1 MGSSPRFAC
10 IQAKEFLSRHHIA
23 YLPRDVDAD
32 SAASQELTALG
43 FRTVP
48 VVVLPGQPPIPG
60 FNARALSAAIGIGER
75 VPEQRLGTVMESF
88 DRVLAA
94 LLGAMAQLGNA
105 DLILKMPNRA
115 RKLGELV
122 HDVFYKALTWVPED
136 GRVARRDAVGQHQDA
151 NRYPDVA
158 SLRRSGEAARAVLR
172 ERFAPQRGDA
182 DRLVETPDGSMTL
195 TDAVVWL
202 ANPGCR
208 WTR

>member
-1 MGSSPRFAC
+1 M
-10 IQAKEFLSRHHIA
+10 
-23 YLPRDVDAD
+23 
-32 SAASQELTALG
+32 
-43 FRTVP
+43 
-48 VVVLPGQPPIPG
+48 VVLPGQPPIPG

-75 VPEQRLGTVMESF
+75 APEQRLGTVMESF

-94 LLGAMAQLGNA
+94 LLGVMAQLGNA
-105 DLILKMPNRA
+105 DLTLHMPNRE

-136 GRVARRDAVGQHQDA
+136 GRVARRDAAGQHRDA
-151 NRYPDVA
+151 ARYPDVA

-202 ANPGCR
+202 ANHSAHHLRQIYWVMEHDLGVRPDDPLDLTTLPGITLQEHL
-208 WTR
+208 W

>member
-1 MGSSPRFAC
+1 M
-10 IQAKEFLSRHHIA
+10 
-23 YLPRDVDAD
+23 
-32 SAASQELTALG
+32 
-43 FRTVP
+43 
-48 VVVLPGQPPIPG
+48 VVLPGQPPIPG

-151 NRYPDVA
+151 TRYPDVA

-202 ANPGCR
+202 ANHSAHHLRQIYWVMEHDLGVRPDDPLDLTNLPGITLQEHL
-208 WTR
+208 W